1 MIWPIRGHLS
11 IENTLHWCLDVT
23 FRGMP
28 FKMTCTCRC
37 TGHTI
42 PNYLGFAKIYHLNF
56 SILLLLNIATVITNT
71 IRIYNTLSKNKE
83 PFHTLQPGK
92 VGMYLCGPTVYAEAH
107 IGHMVGPVIFDTI
120 KRFLAYCGYDVTWVV
135 NITDVDD
142 KLINRAR
149 EKGISMFQ
157 LATAMTADYLANLQ
171 SLGVDQIDH
180 LPRATDNM
188 DEIIKFIQEL
198 IALDFAYA
206 SGGDVYFD
214 VVKDNE
220 YGRLSNRS
228 VDSQQGDGGD
238 AASRKRSTG
247 DFALWKSAKPDEPSW
262 QSPWG
267 LGRPGWHIEC
277 SAMSRRILGKTFD
290 IHGGGLDLVFPHHE
304 NELAQ
309 SRCCHGQPMVT
320 YWLHNGLM
328 QASDAKGKVGGKN
341 DRDESHTNTTAA
353 AVPADAPDSAST
365 KISRSKG
372 AGGLAQLIERHTG
385 ERIRFFLLRSHY
397 RSTTLFGEE
406 PLAEAGASLEAFY
419 RLIQRFERI
428 SGLSFYDASQLLF
441 NNRRDTFTSP
451 STKNDAICE
460 VVRLRESFLT
470 KMDDD
475 FNTGGAT
482 GDLFEIAR
490 SMNRFID
497 SEQLEETA
505 KRTQENIALLVSG
518 MSILKELG
526 AILGLFVKPP
536 KQSNSNDGTTEILDG
551 LMQLLIQVRAE
562 ARVKRDFAM
571 SDSVRKGLTQIGIA
585 LQDGKEGTTWSLHR
599 GL

>member
-1 MIWPIRGHLS
+1 MTT
-11 IENTLHWCLDVT
+11 NTVT
-23 FRGMP
+23 
-28 FKMTCTCRC
+28 
-37 TGHTI
+37 
-42 PNYLGFAKIYHLNF
+42 
-56 SILLLLNIATVITNT
+56 TNT
-71 IRIYNTLSKNKE
+71 IRIYNTLSKIKE
-83 PFHTLQPGK
+83 PFQTILPGK

-120 KRFLAYCGYDVTWVV
+120 KRYLAYCGFEVTWVV

-142 KLINRAR
+142 KLINRSR

-157 LATAMTADYLANLQ
+157 LATSMTADYLANLM

-188 DEIIKFIQEL
+188 DEIIKFVQEL

-214 VVKDNE
+214 VLKDNE

-228 VDSQQGDGGD
+228 VDSQQGDGGG
-238 AASRKRSTG
+238 AASRKRSPG

-262 QSPWG
+262 ASPWG

-328 QASDAKGKVGGKN
+328 QAADAKGKVGGKH
-341 DRDESHTNTTAA
+341 DREEQATAVESATVEPVDT
-353 AVPADAPDSAST
+353 AST

-397 RSTTLFGEE
+397 RSTSLFGDE
-406 PLAEAGASLEAFY
+406 PLAEAGASLETFY

-428 SGLSFYDASQLLF
+428 SGLKFYDSNELPF
-441 NNRRDTFTSP
+441 NHHRDSFVAP
-451 STKNDAICE
+451 VTKNEAIWE
-460 VVRLRESFLT
+460 IVRLRESFLT

-497 SEQLEETA
+497 AEQLEETA
-505 KRTQENIALLVSG
+505 KRSAENVALFVSG

-526 AILGLFVKPP
+526 AILGIFIKPP

-571 SDSVRKGLTQIGIA
+571 SDSVRNGLTEIGIA
-585 LQDGKEGTTWSLHR
+585 LQDGKEGTTWSINR
-599 GL
+599 E

>member
-1 MIWPIRGHLS
+1 MILFTVLL
-11 IENTLHWCLDVT
+11 TLIAC
-23 FRGMP
+23 
-28 FKMTCTCRC
+28 
-37 TGHTI
+37 
-42 PNYLGFAKIYHLNF
+42 
-56 SILLLLNIATVITNT
+56 ATVTPNT

-83 PFHTLQPGK
+83 PFQTLQPGK

-120 KRFLAYCGYDVTWVV
+120 KRFLAYCGYEVTWVV

-142 KLINRAR
+142 KLINRSR

-188 DEIIKFIQEL
+188 DEIIKFVQEL
-198 IALDFAYA
+198 IELDFAYV

-214 VVKDNE
+214 VLKDHE

-228 VDSQQGDGGD
+228 ADSQQGDGGD
-238 AASRKRSTG
+238 AASRKRSPG

-262 QSPWG
+262 NSPWG

-328 QASDAKGKVGGKN
+328 QAADAKGKVGGKN
-341 DRDESHTNTTAA
+341 DRNEAPTNTTVAVAA
-353 AVPADAPDSAST
+353 SEPADTAST

-406 PLAEAGASLEAFY
+406 PLAEAGASLETFY
-419 RLIQRFERI
+419 RLIQRFERL
-428 SGLSFYDASQLLF
+428 SGLSFYDASQLPY
-441 NNRRDTFTSP
+441 NQHRETFKAP
-451 STKNDAICE
+451 ITKSEAITE

-497 SEQLEETA
+497 GEQLDEAA
-505 KRTQENIALLVSG
+505 KRTPVNIALLVSG

-526 AILGLFVKPP
+526 SILGVFIKPP
-536 KQSNSNDGTTEILDG
+536 KQSNNNDGTTEVLDG

-571 SDSVRKGLTQIGIA
+571 SDSVRNGLTQIGIA
-585 LQDGKEGTTWSLHR
+585 LQDGKEGTTWTINR
-599 GL
+599 